1 MIKFKA
7 DVELDNGAKATEFI
21 VSNLTISTNV
31 ITATVEGFV
40 NDEKLNEALKKSL
53 LQKEQDALIK
63 EFEAMQENF
72 KEMSEEK
79 RLKLIELQDK
89 INDLYFQIIN
99 LKDYKDFVI
108 FNKQYHI
115 EYVDKITEEYIVNE
129 ILKQSE
135 FNMKGE

>member
-21 VSNLTISTNV
+21 VSNLTISTSV

>member
-1 MIKFKA
+1 MIKFRA

-63 EFEAMQENF
+63 EFEVMQENF

-115 EYVDKITEEYIVNE
+115 EYIDKITEEYIVNE

>member
-1 MIKFKA
+1 MIKFRA

-99 LKDYKDFVI
+99 LKDYKDFVV

>member
-1 MIKFKA
+1 MIKFRA

-40 NDEKLNEALKKSL
+40 NNEKLNEALKKSL

-99 LKDYKDFVI
+99 LKDYKDFVV

>member
-21 VSNLTISTNV
+21 VSNLTISTSV

-63 EFEAMQENF
+63 EFEVLQENF

-99 LKDYKDFVI
+99 LKDYKDFVV
-108 FNKQYHI
+108 FNKQYYI

>member
-21 VSNLTISTNV
+21 VSNLTISINV

-89 INDLYFQIIN
+89 INDLYFLIIN
-99 LKDYKDFVI
+99 LKDYKDFVV

-115 EYVDKITEEYIVNE
+115 EYVDKITEEYIINE

>member
-115 EYVDKITEEYIVNE
+115 EYIDKITEEYIVNE

>member
-1 MIKFKA
+1 MIKFRA

-115 EYVDKITEEYIVNE
+115 EYIDKITEEYIVNE